1 MTFKLAEC
9 SIKMTALLEYLD
21 LKLNTHIYLFIYCF
35 TAQVLEV
42 YRTPGPT
49 ACSRTQMLQSQY
61 IASWLSLLNSLA
73 FYSDSSLLLQGVSM
87 MTTSTTDRFSAHY
100 SEWLQYNWVDFYSQI
115 RSRNFD
121 TGWILCQWSFSRF
134 FSNHKKALL
143 LYLLH
148 LHANF

>member
-100 SEWLQYNWVDFYSQI
+100 SERLQYNWVDFLFANSI
-115 RSRNFD
+115 SSFKKLNETLGTRFSKTARSICIKL
-121 TGWILCQWSFSRF
+121 GM
-134 FSNHKKALL
+134 
-143 LYLLH
+143 
-148 LHANF
+148 